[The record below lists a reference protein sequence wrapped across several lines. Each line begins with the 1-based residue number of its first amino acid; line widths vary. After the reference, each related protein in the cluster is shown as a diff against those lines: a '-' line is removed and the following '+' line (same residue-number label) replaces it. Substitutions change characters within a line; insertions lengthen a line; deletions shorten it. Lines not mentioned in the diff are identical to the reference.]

1 MSYKMKNKYRKEK
14 VIKKETTKKKSEKKL
29 ITHTAGKP
37 SVSKGD
43 INSTVSKAMPE
54 AASAIPLISGEVP
67 LVSKQVPLVSR
78 KIPLVSFRIPLVSA
92 VISRTLA
99 KKWGLPSKKWGTSE
113 MPATRKRGVKRPKD
127 IGLFKFLGEVITS
140 PVMGPYKMVKGIAS
154 KIESQTEEE
163 REPKAVLEQE
173 LLELKMRREM
183 EEISK
188 EEYEKRE
195 KELDKRLEELNK

>member
-1 MSYKMKNKYRKEK
+1 MSYKMKKD
-14 VIKKETTKKKSEKKL
+14 IMKETTKKKSEKKL

-37 SVSKGD
+37 SVSKGN

-54 AASAIPLISGEVP
+54 AANAIPLVSREVP
-67 LVSKQVPLVSR
+67 LLSKQAPPVSR

-92 VISRTLA
+92 AFSRTLA

-127 IGLFKFLGEVITS
+127 IGLFKFLGKVLTAPYQ
-140 PVMGPYKMVKGIAS
+140 PVEMVKGITSTVHA
-154 KIESQTEEE
+154 QTEEE
-163 REPKAVLEQE
+163 REPKAVLKQE

-188 EEYEKRE
+188 EEYEKKE
-195 KELDKRLEELNK
+195 KELNKKLEELNKP